1 MPHLQKSN
9 SQKEGAII
17 LLAALLVV
25 GFIGFVL
32 YSNYLSNL
40 KLRESTLRLIR
51 QKVQT
56 HASDLH
62 YFSNLLKK
70 DIHDLASGSKVA
82 LFFENKALGMSME
95 YGLRF
100 NLLTLS
106 SSFQQVIVNRK
117 NNSRPVFNRIL
128 FTDHLGDT
136 LVDTESTQPSVGVSD
151 KLKTFS
157 LTRPSGFYLVTG
169 RDQNHQDVLY
179 TTPFYFKGTYA
190 GQITAWIIAEN
201 VYSHFIIANPNSGKH
216 SGIVYATNR
225 ILNDTYSHPS
235 TTKATL
241 GPFYDEAEFQYLL
254 KDFQSGNKI
263 AVIKVPIQGTPFALF
278 EIWSLEQL
286 FGKTSA
292 QTLLLAMVVLALAV
306 LGTMTYVVWIAT
318 QNRVL
323 RMRVHESHINEKE
336 IAAKNIA
343 LQREIEDR
351 KRAEMEGARLAT
363 RLQHAE
369 KMEAMGTLA
378 GGVAHD
384 LNNILSAIV
393 GYPEL
398 LLLEI
403 PEDSPYRSA
412 ILNIKKSGEKAG
424 AIVQDLLNLARR
436 AVLDMNVV
444 NLEKIIEEYLI
455 SPECKKLLQYHP
467 NVEIVTHFEDEL
479 LPISGSPVHL
489 SKAIMNLVSNAAEAM
504 PEGGTIT
511 VSISNTLINAAF
523 ARFASIA
530 KGDYLKLKVSDTGT
544 GIPQKD
550 IENIFQPFYT
560 KKIMGRSGTGLGMT
574 VVWGT
579 VKDHNG
585 YIDVQSTEGKGTI
598 FSLYLPATE
607 ESVTELKQHHNLE
620 DYIGHGEKILIVDDM
635 PAQRDIAKMMLEKL
649 GYDATTVS
657 SGDEAVTYISNN
669 AVEVVLLDM
678 LMAPGID
685 GLETYQQIKAIHP
698 KQKAVIASGFSETN
712 RVKAAI
718 ELGANGYVRK
728 PYTLETIGIAVHR
741 ALDSN

>member
-1 MPHLQKSN
+1 
-9 SQKEGAII
+9 
-17 LLAALLVV
+17 
-25 GFIGFVL
+25 
-32 YSNYLSNL
+32 
-40 KLRESTLRLIR
+40 
-51 QKVQT
+51 
-56 HASDLH
+56 
-62 YFSNLLKK
+62 
-70 DIHDLASGSKVA
+70 
-82 LFFENKALGMSME
+82 
-95 YGLRF
+95 
-100 NLLTLS
+100 
-106 SSFQQVIVNRK
+106 
-117 NNSRPVFNRIL
+117 
-128 FTDHLGDT
+128 
-136 LVDTESTQPSVGVSD
+136 
-151 KLKTFS
+151 
-157 LTRPSGFYLVTG
+157 
-169 RDQNHQDVLY
+169 
-179 TTPFYFKGTYA
+179 
-190 GQITAWIIAEN
+190 
-201 VYSHFIIANPNSGKH
+201 
-216 SGIVYATNR
+216 
-225 ILNDTYSHPS
+225 
-235 TTKATL
+235 
-241 GPFYDEAEFQYLL
+241 
-254 KDFQSGNKI
+254 
-263 AVIKVPIQGTPFALF
+263 
-278 EIWSLEQL
+278 
-286 FGKTSA
+286 
-292 QTLLLAMVVLALAV
+292 
-306 LGTMTYVVWIAT
+306 
-318 QNRVL
+318 
-323 RMRVHESHINEKE
+323 HESHINEKE